1 MSMNGELRLIPP
13 ELMDQLDDEDVVD
26 GLMDGDGLS
35 VGKAWN
41 GLHYLYCGDGTAG
54 ESAISGGIPLDHGD
68 TGYGPPQYLTPD
80 EVAAYARELETLTDE
95 RLRDAYDA
103 KEMEQESVYP
113 GGWDDPSNL
122 EWLLTEARKVRE
134 FYREASAKG
143 AGVLQFLA

>member
-13 ELMDQLDDEDVVD
+13 ELMDQLDDEAVVE
-26 GLMDGDGLS
+26 GLMVGDGIS

-80 EVAAYARELETLTDE
+80 EVATYARELEAMTDD

-103 KEMEQESVYP
+103 KEMEKEGVYP

-122 EWLLTEARKVRE
+122 EWLLTEARSVRE
-134 FYREASAKG
+134 FYRDAAAKG
-143 AGVLQFLA
+143 AGVLQFLS